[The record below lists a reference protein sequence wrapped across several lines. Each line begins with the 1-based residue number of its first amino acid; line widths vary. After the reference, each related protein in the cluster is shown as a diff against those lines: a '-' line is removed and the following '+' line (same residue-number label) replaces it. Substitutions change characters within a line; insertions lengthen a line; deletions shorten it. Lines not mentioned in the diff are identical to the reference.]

1 MAKFSPP
8 TESPYVKPIPNHE
21 PQLKIET
28 LPMPTIIKEPDLP
41 TKAKG
46 KAQPQASIIT
56 RLPGC
61 K

>member
-1 MAKFSPP
+1 MAQFSPP
-8 TESPYVKPIPNHE
+8 KESPYVKPIPNHE
-21 PQLKIET
+21 PQLKIAV

-46 KAQPQASIIT
+46 KAQPQTSVVVH
-56 RLPGC
+56 LPGC